1 MVDRCKL
8 FAILNVIYSNVSKLD
23 LMRNRIGIMALSLI
37 VLFSSAPD
45 MYAQRHDSRREQHSE
60 RKVNG
65 NRHSGNS
72 AGRDKN
78 NEEKKAKDY
87 SRPGRRPNSGK
98 APAKHPSVP
107 VAPSKPQAPHPGH
120 NSNHHNGNN
129 HNGNHHNGGY
139 KKPSHQHRPNRPVAP
154 SRPVSRPP
162 MRPSRPVVR
171 PWHRPVAPHAWR
183 PTRRV
188 PFVRALFGLSFGMVV
203 NQSLQ
208 QLRTAGYSID
218 GYDDKL
224 LYLNNIREF
233 GYLWPEGVVSY
244 VDGYVART
252 QLFYSTPGYN
262 RSRYNSIYSQLSR
275 QYGVPLRSVLPGNGM
290 QATWFASDGS
300 YIQLEFSA
308 MNTYGSGSRYF
319 TTLTFGN

>member
-1 MVDRCKL
+1 
-8 FAILNVIYSNVSKLD
+8 
-23 LMRNRIGIMALSLI
+23 MRNRIGIMALSLI

-45 MYAQRHDSRREQHSE
+45 MYAQRHESRSTQRSE
-60 RKVNG
+60 RKDNG
-65 NRHSGNS
+65 NRHSGS
-72 AGRDKN
+72 AAGSDKGK
-78 NEEKKAKDY
+78 EEKKAKDY

-98 APAKHPSVP
+98 APAKHPSIPAVP
-107 VAPSKPQAPHPGH
+107 SAPG
-120 NSNHHNGNN
+120 HNGNN
-129 HNGNHHNGGY
+129 HNGGGY
-139 KKPSHQHRPNRPVAP
+139 KKPSQHLSPNRPVAP
-154 SRPVSRPP
+154 PCPVSRPP

-171 PWHRPVAPHAWR
+171 PWHRPVAPPAWR

-218 GYDDKL
+218 GYDDNL

>member
-45 MYAQRHDSRREQHSE
+45 MYAQRHDSRREQRNE

-78 NEEKKAKDY
+78 KEEKKAKDY
-87 SRPGRRPNSGK
+87 SRPGRRSNSGK
-98 APAKHPSVP
+98 APAKHPSAP

-218 GYDDKL
+218 GYDDNL

>member
-8 FAILNVIYSNVSKLD
+8 FVVLSVIYSNVCKLY

-45 MYAQRHDSRREQHSE
+45 MYAQRHDSRIEQRSE

-72 AGRDKN
+72 AGGDKDK
-78 NEEKKAKDY
+78 EEKKAKDY

-98 APAKHPSVP
+98 APAKRPSAS

-120 NSNHHNGNN
+120 NS
-129 HNGNHHNGGY
+129 NHHNGGY

-171 PWHRPVAPHAWR
+171 PWHRPVAPPAWR

-218 GYDDKL
+218 GYDDNL

>member
-45 MYAQRHDSRREQHSE
+45 MYAQRHDSSREQRSE

-78 NEEKKAKDY
+78 KEEKKAKDY

-107 VAPSKPQAPHPGH
+107 TVPSAPG
-120 NSNHHNGNN
+120 HNGNN
-129 HNGNHHNGGY
+129 HNGGGY

-171 PWHRPVAPHAWR
+171 PWHRPVAPPAWR

-218 GYDDKL
+218 GYDDNL